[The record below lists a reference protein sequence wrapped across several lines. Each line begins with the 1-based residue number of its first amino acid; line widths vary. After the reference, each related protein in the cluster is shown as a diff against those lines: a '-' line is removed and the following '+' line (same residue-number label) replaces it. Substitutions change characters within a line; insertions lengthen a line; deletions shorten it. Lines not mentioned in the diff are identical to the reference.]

1 MWPSP
6 GFRFFRQHF
15 FRSYLRGLCCQF
27 LLMSFGGVD
36 KAASLGIV
44 MKLFVPI
51 CTNWLLQT
59 VTNPLRETVVVVGG
73 LNHQQL
79 KLERAA
85 GWRGSSGT
93 LAPRHLGTSCSP
105 WGNAKMGSQ
114 GLPAKASGVPLVFC
128 RLLLQNWVCSSSRG
142 VATDAS
148 DPDIG
153 SFLLGGPLD

>member
-1 MWPSP
+1 
-6 GFRFFRQHF
+6 
-15 FRSYLRGLCCQF
+15 
-27 LLMSFGGVD
+27 MSFGGVD

-85 GWRGSSGT
+85 GWRGSSCT
-93 LAPRHLGTSCSP
+93 SAPRVHPGEMQR
-105 WGNAKMGSQ
+105 WGLRVSQ
-114 GLPAKASGVPLVFC
+114 
-128 RLLLQNWVCSSSRG
+128 
-142 VATDAS
+142 
-148 DPDIG
+148 
-153 SFLLGGPLD
+153 

>member
-1 MWPSP
+1 
-6 GFRFFRQHF
+6 
-15 FRSYLRGLCCQF
+15 
-27 LLMSFGGVD
+27 MSIGGVD

-79 KLERAA
+79 SLERAA

-93 LAPRHLGTSCSP
+93 LAPRHLVFTLGKCKDGVSGSP
-105 WGNAKMGSQ
+105 SE
-114 GLPAKASGVPLVFC
+114 GVRCAFG
-128 RLLLQNWVCSSSRG
+128 LLQATPSELGVQQLKRG
-142 VATDAS
+142 
-148 DPDIG
+148 G
-153 SFLLGGPLD
+153 N